1 MRIFWLGMHKL
12 LVRTELP
19 RLRALGFEV
28 FNPPYLS
35 PVADQ
40 SAELNWDA
48 AQPTT
53 LPREVFEALSR
64 YNFFYNPIDEAT
76 AEMLNEHF
84 DAVIVTINPDWLTEL
99 LKVFRKKIIY
109 RTYGQTYPLSD
120 YLWNNRAARL
130 ILDHPNFW
138 FVPFHEL
145 VADREHSWLQ
155 QRLAVVPYHLSADII
170 AAKDSWHMGSKK
182 SGQIMLTCPNIDNSY
197 YAEHYRFLKASFP
210 EEHFRFFG
218 VQMRPVD
225 DLQVVGSLPRRD
237 YIHAYRQSSGY
248 LYSYGEPLV
257 SYLPPI
263 EMMFVGG
270 PVIYLPQSLLARF
283 FGSRTPGLAR
293 NPDEAKALC
302 QRLRDNDQALI
313 NEIIASQQEVRNL
326 YHPDHVNPIFDST
339 MRQLLEPTTVNDA
352 SRMLVGT
359 GSSTITAPAVRKP
372 KRAYILFHFPGG
384 IVGRRDD
391 AYFSAEGIP
400 RVMRQIA
407 KAILEAT
414 DLELVVTTSEANA
427 QLTMGYFDFG
437 ANGRAK
443 IFVTDAS
450 TDNAVRQDP
459 ERWSR
464 RVRYFRNPLSDNQ
477 MIHILRRL
485 HLLGGPPGAYSFLGV
500 PLSQIKHDVNARSW
514 RRLSLTALE
523 QASKG
528 VLAAIRI
535 GLNAAERIRRSR
547 VVTSV
552 RSKVV
557 QHGAANAVSKQINED
572 ESCVAVFV
580 PHYYLFPEVMSID
593 KPQALYLPDYTPH
606 FFRGT
611 PAFEA
616 EERFA
621 DIGRAVAAKARVAM
635 ANSQFT
641 KSYIS
646 ETVLDVPQD
655 KMRVFPLP
663 NLNVGSPAEGD
674 GPLSLVCNHVKVYAG
689 CRPIVFYP
697 TQNRPN
703 KNLAFLMEVL
713 AELTG
718 ATMDRGTG
726 DAAAPILVLT
736 CSLDDYPPVR
746 QAFDRLA
753 LGPHVVFVH
762 GASDQDLKWIYQ
774 AAACVVL
781 TTTMEGNF
789 PPQILEALAYDT
801 PVVAG
806 RIPLITEEL
815 GGHSDCLLLAET
827 NDRDD
832 FVRKIR
838 HALEKPSAVRAR
850 QKHAYNVL
858 MKTRTPAMFN
868 RAVQGILAELSDAP
882 L

>member
-19 RLRALGFEV
+19 RLRELGFEV

-48 AQPTT
+48 AQATT
-53 LPREVFEALSR
+53 LPRDVFEALSR
-64 YNFFYNPIDEAT
+64 YNFFYNPIDEAM
-76 AEMLNEHF
+76 AAMLNEHF
-84 DAVIVTINPDWLTEL
+84 DAVIVTINPDWLTEI
-99 LKVFRKKIIY
+99 LKVFRNKIIY

-130 ILDHPNFW
+130 ILEHPDFC

-145 VADREHSWLQ
+145 TADREHSWLR
-155 QRLAVVPYHLSADII
+155 QRMAVVPYHLSDDII
-170 AAKDSWHMGSKK
+170 AAKDSWRLESKK
-182 SGQIMLTCPNIDNSY
+182 SGQIMLTCPNIDNPY

-210 EEHFRFFG
+210 EEHFRLFG

-225 DLQVVGSLPRRD
+225 DPQIVGSLPRSD
-237 YIHAYRQSSGY
+237 YIRAYRQSSGY

-263 EMMFVGG
+263 EMMIVGG
-270 PVIYLPQSLLARF
+270 PVIYLPHSLLARF
-283 FGSRTPGLAR
+283 FGSKAPGLAR

-302 QRLRDNDQALI
+302 QRLRDNDRGFAR
-313 NEIIASQQEVRNL
+313 EVIASQKEVRKL
-326 YHPDHVNPIFDST
+326 YHPDHVNPVFDAT
-339 MRQLLEPTTVNDA
+339 MRRLLAPAAGNDA
-352 SRMLVGT
+352 PRLLVGAESRSVT
-359 GSSTITAPAVRKP
+359 TTAVRKP
-372 KRAYILFHFPGG
+372 KRAYLLFHFPGG
-384 IVGRRDD
+384 IVGRRDE

-407 KAILEAT
+407 RAIIETT

-437 ANGRAK
+437 ADGRAK

-450 TDNAVRQDP
+450 ADGGVRHDP
-459 ERWSR
+459 ERWAR
-464 RVRYFRNPLSDNQ
+464 RLRYFRSPLSRDQ
-477 MIHILRRL
+477 KMHLLRRL
-485 HLLGGPPGAYSFLGV
+485 RLLRGPPGAYSFLGV
-500 PLSQIKHDVNARSW
+500 PVARIEAYDSSRSW
-514 RRLSLTALE
+514 RRVPFAAL
-523 QASKG
+523 ASAG
-528 VLAAIRI
+528 DGMLAAVRF
-535 GLNAAERIRRSR
+535 GLNAAERLRRSR
-547 VVTSV
+547 MATSV
-552 RSKVV
+552 RGRVA
-557 QHGAANAVSKQINED
+557 QHGVANAVSKQINDD
-572 ESCVAVFV
+572 EHCVAVFV
-580 PHYYLFPEVMSID
+580 PHYYLFPEATNID

-606 FFRGT
+606 FFQGT
-611 PAFEA
+611 AAFEA

-621 DIGRAVAAKARVAM
+621 GIGRAVAAKARVAM

-646 ETVLDVPQD
+646 ETILAVPQE

-663 NLNVGSPAEGD
+663 NLNVGNPEQNTGA
-674 GPLSLVCNHVKVYAG
+674 LSLVCNHVQVYAG
-689 CRPIVFYP
+689 DRPILFYP

-703 KNLAFLMEVL
+703 KNLAFLMEVM
-713 AELTG
+713 AELAAGKVRHG
-718 ATMDRGTG
+718 AQDGP
-726 DAAAPILVLT
+726 APVLVLT
-736 CSLDDYPPVR
+736 CNLDDYPPVR

-753 LGPHVVFVH
+753 LGPHVVFAH
-762 GASDQDLKWIYQ
+762 GASDHDLQWIYKK
-774 AAACVVL
+774 AACVVL

-815 GGHSDCLLLAET
+815 GDYAERLLLART

-832 FVRKIR
+832 FVSKIR
-838 HALEKPSAVRAR
+838 QALEKPAAARAR
-850 QKHAYNVL
+850 QKQAYDVL
-858 MKTRTPAMFN
+858 MAARTPEKFN
-868 RAVQGILAELSDAP
+868 QAVRSILAELSGAS